1 MPLADN
7 GAVVRRWIEEH
18 VTKGNQNVV
27 EEVIAANCVWHNN
40 PPSMRNGREGATQQV
55 AGFRAA
61 FPDLHVTVEDT
72 IVDGDKVVT
81 HWRIQGT
88 HAGPLMGIPATGKQ
102 ATWTSIHI
110 NRVTEGQI
118 AEDWHAS
125 DLLGALRQL
134 GIDPI
139 KR

>member
-1 MPLADN
+1 MSNTDN

-18 VTKGNQNVV
+18 VSKGNQKVV
-27 EEVIAANCVWHNN
+27 EEVIAADCLWHNN
-40 PPSMRNGREGATQQV
+40 PPAMRHGRDGAIQQV

-61 FPDLHVTVEDT
+61 FPDLRVTLADT
-72 IVDGDKVVT
+72 IVDRDKVVT
-81 HWRIQGT
+81 HWTIQGT
-88 HAGPLMGIPATGKQ
+88 NAGPLMGIPATGKH

-110 NRVTEGQI
+110 NRVTDGQI

-125 DLLGALRQL
+125 DLLGVLRQL